1 MTHDDADDMS
11 DMNDASN
18 ANDPSDNRL
27 DRRLRR
33 LRPELA
39 PARDLWP
46 AIEARLDS
54 PPRAL
59 PAEAAPAEATPARA
73 LPARATTT
81 RPARRPAW
89 ALFAMAA
96 SVAIVG
102 VLAVRLLDR
111 TTHVDPDVQV
121 PLATVQRVA
130 PASPFGPGYELGGGY
145 QAARAGLVDDLEQ
158 HLASL
163 DPEAR
168 VAVLEN
174 LETIRR
180 AMAEINAALGDD
192 PASVLL
198 QNQLLATY
206 QDELA
211 VLANLQRVTGRLP
224 QRNDL

>member
-1 MTHDDADDMS
+1 MTHDDADDM
-11 DMNDASN
+11 NDANS
-18 ANDPSDNRL
+18 ANDGRL
-27 DRRLRR
+27 DRPLEARLRR
-33 LRPELA
+33 LPAELE

-46 AIEARLDS
+46 AIKARLDS
-54 PPRAL
+54 SPR
-59 PAEAAPAEATPARA
+59 ATPA
-73 LPARATTT
+73 

-89 ALFAMAA
+89 PLFAMAA
-96 SVAIVG
+96 SVAVVS

-111 TTHVDPDVQV
+111 DAQVERDP
-121 PLATVQRVA
+121 RVLPETARQIA
-130 PASPFGPGYELGGGY
+130 PASPFGPAHELGSGY
-145 QAARAGLVDDLEQ
+145 QAARAGLADDLERR
-158 HLASL
+158 LARL

-168 VAVLEN
+168 AAVLEN

-180 AMAEINAALGDD
+180 AMTEINAALGDD

-224 QRNDL
+224 KRNDI

>member
-11 DMNDASN
+11 DMKDASN
-18 ANDPSDNRL
+18 ANDPSDDRL

-54 PPRAL
+54 S
-59 PAEAAPAEATPARA
+59 
-73 LPARATTT
+73 ARATSD
-81 RPARRPAW
+81 RPARWPAW
-89 ALFAMAA
+89 PLFAMAA
-96 SVAIVG
+96 SVAVVG

-111 TTHVDPDVQV
+111 ATHVDPDVQV

>member
-1 MTHDDADDMS
+1 MTHDDADDM
-11 DMNDASN
+11 NDASN
-18 ANDPSDNRL
+18 AHDGPLNDRL
-27 DRRLRR
+27 DQRLRR
-33 LRPELA
+33 LPAELA

-46 AIEARLDS
+46 AIVARLDS
-54 PPRAL
+54 SPRAL
-59 PAEAAPAEATPARA
+59 PATATAAEATPARA
-73 LPARATTT
+73 TPA

-89 ALFAMAA
+89 PLFAMAA
-96 SVAIVG
+96 SVAIVS
-102 VLAVRLLDR
+102 VLAVRFLDR
-111 TTHVDPDVQV
+111 TPHVDPDVQV
-121 PLATVQRVA
+121 PPATVQRVA
-130 PASPFGPGYELGGGY
+130 PASPFGPAYELDGGY

>member
-1 MTHDDADDMS
+1 LPATATRRTG
-11 DMNDASN
+11 
-18 ANDPSDNRL
+18 DPGTGDPGAP
-27 DRRLRR
+27 
-33 LRPELA
+33 RPA
-39 PARDLWP
+39 
-46 AIEARLDS
+46 ARL
-54 PPRAL
+54 
-59 PAEAAPAEATPARA
+59 
-73 LPARATTT
+73 
-81 RPARRPAW
+81 

-121 PLATVQRVA
+121 PPATVHRVA
-130 PASPFGPGYELGGGY
+130 PASPFGPAYELDGGY

>member
-1 MTHDDADDMS
+1 MTHDDADDMNDMN

-18 ANDPSDNRL
+18 ANDPSDDRL
-27 DRRLRR
+27 DQR
-33 LRPELA
+33 LRPLRPEFA

-54 PPRAL
+54 SPRAWPTTATVGEATPPRA
-59 PAEAAPAEATPARA
+59 TPD
-73 LPARATTT
+73 

-89 ALFAMAA
+89 PLFAVAA
-96 SVAIVG
+96 TVAIVS

-111 TTHVDPDVQV
+111 TPDVDPDAQA
-121 PLATVQRVA
+121 PLAAVHQA
-130 PASPFGPGYELGGGY
+130 PPASPFGPGFELGSGY
-145 QAARAGLVDDLEQ
+145 QAARAGLADDLERY
-158 HLASL
+158 LASL
-163 DPEAR
+163 EPEAR
-168 VAVLEN
+168 AAVLDN